1 MRREKRDLRS
11 EIPDLRSATA
21 NLAHFYIN
29 PVYLNGNQTFLL
41 QSPSEQDY
49 PVASVYRILLSKR
62 INEFKSTNMFTKSM
76 LSFSL
81 LVALFAVCHT
91 SPVPDDNG
99 RSGAQDSLGRY
110 HHMPQP
116 YQHVTDHRELGIY
129 HHIPYPYDGG
139 YGPYAGLNLPYV
151 HDDRPYNHDLYTS
164 TTTKKPTTTTKRTTT
179 TTTTTTTTPR
189 SILFNYDDE
198 GRHKILHQEEIRK
211 KDKYDHAFLTENG
224 IYGEEQAK
232 LHHTGGTHAKG
243 LYEYTGDDGKLYRVN
258 YASNDGGFMPE
269 GEHIPTP
276 PPIPEAIARALKYVE
291 EQHKAQGGAQFDHR
305 GFRINH
311 MTKEIKAQ
319 IKTMHSQH
327 LPKELSEQI
336 KMLEHEVELAEE
348 EEREELERERKA
360 ALKH

>member
-1 MRREKRDLRS
+1 MFVKSL
-11 EIPDLRSATA
+11 IC
-21 NLAHFYIN
+21 NL
-29 PVYLNGNQTFLL
+29 V
-41 QSPSEQDY
+41 
-49 PVASVYRILLSKR
+49 
-62 INEFKSTNMFTKSM
+62 
-76 LSFSL
+76 
-81 LVALFAVCHT
+81 LVVLIAVCY
-91 SPVPDDNG
+91 SLPVDNDNG
-99 RSGAQDSLGRY
+99 KYTGSGHNLNDGKYHPQDDGRYHGSGSNEGRY
-110 HHMPQP
+110 HHMVQP
-116 YQHVTDHRELGIY
+116 YQHVSDHRELGVY

-139 YGPYAGLNLPYV
+139 YGPYAGLNLPYI
-151 HDDRPYNHDLYTS
+151 HDARPYNHDLYTS

-189 SILFNYDDE
+189 PILFNYDDE

-243 LYEYTGDDGKLYRVN
+243 RYEYTGDDGKLYRVN

-291 EQHKAQGGAQFDHR
+291 EQHRENGAQFDHR

-311 MTKEIKAQ
+311 MTKDIKAQ
-319 IKTMHSQH
+319 LKAIH
-327 LPKELSEQI
+327 LERMPKELGDQI
-336 KMLEHEVELAEE
+336 RMLEHEVELAEE
-348 EEREELERERKA
+348 EEREEQAELERQERKRKA
-360 ALKH
+360 ALAKKA